1 MHSLKALS
9 CFSAL
14 MALSASL
21 TFGQSTKPNRQQE
34 LYDEHNGVKTKTKT
48 FTPETTD
55 SQRNK
60 SQRSR
65 DEDEKRA
72 AEKMAE
78 ATDISSDGNISN
90 VRIGIRGGV
99 TYPVYTQKSAF
110 VKPNIGFVGGLTFN
124 FGHQTLSFQPEI
136 NYTRYAFKI
145 DDGFGF
151 VSSQARDVLEV
162 PLFLKIASGTY
173 AGNRFFLN
181 VGPYASYV
189 ASISSEGK
197 KGDLSQA
204 KGRFG
209 FGAAAGVGTALKA
222 GPGHVT
228 IEVRGLYPLGDFD
241 NGFSTNANIIYG
253 QAAVGYIFPFGG
265 R

>member
-1 MHSLKALS
+1 MHSLKAIS

-21 TFGQSTKPNRQQE
+21 TFGQTTKPNRQQE
-34 LYDEHNGVKTKTKT
+34 LYDEHNGVNTKTKT

-65 DEDEKRA
+65 DEDEKQG

-78 ATDISSDGNISN
+78 SSDLSSAGNISS

-110 VKPNIGFVGGLTFN
+110 VKPNLGFVGGLTFN
-124 FGHQTLSFQPEI
+124 FGYKTLSFQPEI
-136 NYTRYAFKI
+136 NYARYAFKV
-145 DDGFGF
+145 DDRFGF
-151 VSSQARDVLEV
+151 VSSEARDVLEV
-162 PLFLKIASGTY
+162 PLFLKISSGTY
-173 AGNRFFLN
+173 AGNRFFIN
-181 VGPYASYV
+181 VGPYASYLAS
-189 ASISSEGK
+189 ASIEGK
-197 KGDLSQA
+197 KVPFTSGA
-204 KGRFG
+204 NRFG

-241 NGFSTNANIIYG
+241 NGFRTNANVIYG
-253 QAAVGYIFPFGG
+253 QATVGYIVPLGG